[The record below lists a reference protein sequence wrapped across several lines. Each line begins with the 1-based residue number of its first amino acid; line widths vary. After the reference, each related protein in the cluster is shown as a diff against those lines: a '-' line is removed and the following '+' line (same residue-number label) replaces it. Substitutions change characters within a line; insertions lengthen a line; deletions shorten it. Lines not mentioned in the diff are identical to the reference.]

1 MTTLFFVR
9 HGAHELQDR
18 VLVGRADVPLSA
30 AGRAQAER
38 VGERLRHE
46 QVHMVQTSPQL
57 RTRETADR
65 IAGKLG
71 LTADVVPAL
80 DEVDVGDWTGRSFQ
94 ELEADPRWRQWNT
107 MRSMTRTPNGE
118 TMLEVQVRVARH
130 IERSRALHPDDRIV
144 LVSHSDVIRAAVLY
158 HIGLP
163 VDSFWRIE
171 ISPGSLTTLIVG
183 DWGAKLISLND
194 VMAA

>member
-1 MTTLFFVR
+1 
-9 HGAHELQDR
+9 
-18 VLVGRADVPLSA
+18 
-30 AGRAQAER
+30 
-38 VGERLRHE
+38 
-46 QVHMVQTSPQL
+46 
-57 RTRETADR
+57 
-65 IAGKLG
+65 
-71 LTADVVPAL
+71 
-80 DEVDVGDWTGRSFQ
+80 
-94 ELEADPRWRQWNT
+94 
-107 MRSMTRTPNGE
+107 
-118 TMLEVQVRVARH
+118 VQVRVARH